1 MNAQTEI
8 LLIITVVSVAC
19 SIPGVFLVLRRMSMT
34 ADAITHT
41 VLLGIVAAFFF
52 TKDLT
57 SPLLVLG
64 AAATGILTVW
74 LSELLC
80 RTRLFAEDASVGIIF
95 PLLFSLAVILIT
107 LYGSHL
113 HLDTD
118 TVLLGEIAFAPF
130 DRLILNGLDV
140 GPAALWSTSC
150 ICLLNLLMAIC
161 LSKELKLSTF
171 DPLLATF
178 YGFRPHLLHYLL
190 MTSVSLTVVVS
201 FQAVGAIL
209 VIALMIG
216 PAAIAYLFA
225 KSVTKMIISALFI
238 AVCAAVSGTQL
249 AFLLNTSIA
258 GMVASVIG
266 LIFTVA
272 LIASPRVGIMS
283 KILYRR
289 HLHVRYGE
297 ETLLFHV
304 FTHQNTS
311 CAPVENGTGT
321 IHEHLHWS
329 SRFLKKIT
337 RRLMKQ
343 DLLVVEN
350 GIYKLSHKG
359 IERMKDTKLLK
370 SLD

>member
-130 DRLILNGLDV
+130 DRLILNGLDA

-150 ICLLNLLMAIC
+150 ICLLNFLMAIC

-216 PAAIAYLFA
+216 PAAIAYSFNSFVRQL
-225 KSVTKMIISALFI
+225 VD
-238 AVCAAVSGTQL
+238 AVFYNQ
-249 AFLLNTSIA
+249 
-258 GMVASVIG
+258 
-266 LIFTVA
+266 
-272 LIASPRVGIMS
+272 
-283 KILYRR
+283 
-289 HLHVRYGE
+289 
-297 ETLLFHV
+297 
-304 FTHQNTS
+304 
-311 CAPVENGTGT
+311 
-321 IHEHLHWS
+321 
-329 SRFLKKIT
+329 
-337 RRLMKQ
+337 
-343 DLLVVEN
+343 
-350 GIYKLSHKG
+350 
-359 IERMKDTKLLK
+359 
-370 SLD
+370 

>member
-95 PLLFSLAVILIT
+95 PLLFSLA
-107 LYGSHL
+107 
-113 HLDTD
+113 
-118 TVLLGEIAFAPF
+118 FAPF
-130 DRLILNGLDV
+130 DRLILNGLDA

-329 SRFLKKIT
+329 PRFLKKIT

>member
-1 MNAQTEI
+1 M
-8 LLIITVVSVAC
+8 
-19 SIPGVFLVLRRMSMT
+19 
-34 ADAITHT
+34 
-41 VLLGIVAAFFF
+41 
-52 TKDLT
+52 
-57 SPLLVLG
+57 
-64 AAATGILTVW
+64 
-74 LSELLC
+74 
-80 RTRLFAEDASVGIIF
+80 
-95 PLLFSLAVILIT
+95 
-107 LYGSHL
+107 
-113 HLDTD
+113 
-118 TVLLGEIAFAPF
+118 
-130 DRLILNGLDV
+130 
-140 GPAALWSTSC
+140 
-150 ICLLNLLMAIC
+150 
-161 LSKELKLSTF
+161 
-171 DPLLATF
+171 
-178 YGFRPHLLHYLL
+178 
-190 MTSVSLTVVVS
+190 
-201 FQAVGAIL
+201 

-216 PAAIAYLFA
+216 PAAVAYLFA
-225 KSVTKMIISALFI
+225 KSVTKMILGAVLI
-238 AVCAAVSGTQL
+238 AVGAAVSGTQA
-249 AFLLNTSIA
+249 AFFLNTSIA

-266 LIFTVA
+266 LVFMMT
-272 LIASPRVGIMS
+272 LIASPQVGIIA

-329 SRFLKKIT
+329 PRFFKKIT

>member
-130 DRLILNGLDV
+130 DRLILNGLDA

-150 ICLLNLLMAIC
+150 ICLLNFLMAIC

-178 YGFRPHLLHYLL
+178 YGFRPHFLHYLL

-216 PAAIAYLFA
+216 PATIAYLFA

-329 SRFLKKIT
+329 PRFLKKIT

-343 DLLVVEN
+343 DLLVAEN

>member
-1 MNAQTEI
+1 MSAQTEI

-41 VLLGIVAAFFF
+41 VLLGIVVAFFF

-130 DRLILNGLDV
+130 DRLTLNGFDA

-150 ICLLNLLMAIC
+150 ICLLNLLMTIC

-171 DPLLATF
+171 DPLLAAF

-190 MTSVSLTVVVS
+190 MTSVSLTGVVS
-201 FQAVGAIL
+201 FQAVVAI
-209 VIALMIG
+209 
-216 PAAIAYLFA
+216 
-225 KSVTKMIISALFI
+225 
-238 AVCAAVSGTQL
+238 
-249 AFLLNTSIA
+249 
-258 GMVASVIG
+258 
-266 LIFTVA
+266 
-272 LIASPRVGIMS
+272 
-283 KILYRR
+283 
-289 HLHVRYGE
+289 
-297 ETLLFHV
+297 
-304 FTHQNTS
+304 
-311 CAPVENGTGT
+311 
-321 IHEHLHWS
+321 
-329 SRFLKKIT
+329 
-337 RRLMKQ
+337 
-343 DLLVVEN
+343 
-350 GIYKLSHKG
+350 
-359 IERMKDTKLLK
+359 
-370 SLD
+370 